1 MEKNDFSLKIKNLE
15 QQMGRLQERRNA
27 MNEKGFTLIEV
38 LIGMVI
44 LSVGLLGLTGLQVS
58 ATRGN
63 FFSKNITMATC
74 SGQAGLECLAAMDIA
89 SAALQPGKH
98 NDTPVETNGLAFN
111 RSYTVT
117 MNGNL
122 RRINYTITWNDGTD
136 RTISF
141 STFRFQ

>member
-1 MEKNDFSLKIKNLE
+1 
-15 QQMGRLQERRNA
+15 

-38 LIGMVI
+38 LIGIVI

-63 FFSKNITMATC
+63 FFSKNITQATC

-98 NDTPVETNGLAFN
+98 NDTPVNTNGLIFN
-111 RSYTVT
+111 RSYNIT

-122 RRINYTITWNDGTD
+122 TTVNYTITWNDGMD

-141 STFRFQ
+141 STYRFQ

>member
-1 MEKNDFSLKIKNLE
+1 
-15 QQMGRLQERRNA
+15 
-27 MNEKGFTLIEV
+27 MNEKGFTLIEI

-44 LSVGLLGLTGLQVS
+44 LSVGLLGLTGLQFS

-63 FFSKNITMATC
+63 FFSKNITQATC

-98 NDTPVETNGLAFN
+98 NDTPVKTNGLTFN
-111 RSYTVT
+111 RSYTIT

-122 RRINYTITWNDGTD
+122 TTINYTVTWNDGMD

-141 STFRFQ
+141 STYRFQ